1 MLLLTEGVAL
11 LGLKPWCSPTIS
23 PRHRQI
29 CFIIK
34 YFLCASVY
42 SLKWQT
48 MTISMADQRRQNI
61 IQAVRDYG
69 KRLFYFI
76 RGRVNTDEDAEDILQ
91 DVWYQFSNVLENEP
105 IEQTSAWLFRV
116 ARNRIIDKYRKHQ
129 PSSLEEEIFGD
140 DEDPNFNFRELL
152 LAQNSTPETEHLRNL
167 FWEQLFSALDELPQE
182 QRQVFVWNEL
192 EDVPFNEIAKRTG
205 EKINTLISRKRYAVL
220 HLRKRLEQ
228 LYKEIIEQ

>member
-1 MLLLTEGVAL
+1 
-11 LGLKPWCSPTIS
+11 
-23 PRHRQI
+23 
-29 CFIIK
+29 
-34 YFLCASVY
+34 
-42 SLKWQT
+42 

-76 RGRVNTDEDAEDILQ
+76 RGRVKTDEDAEDILQ
-91 DVWYQFSNVLENEP
+91 DVWYQFSHMLETEP

-129 PSSLEEEIFGD
+129 TSSLDEEIFD
-140 DEDPNFNFRELL
+140 DADEGSFNVKDIL
-152 LAQNSTPETEHLRNL
+152 LAENSTPETEFLRNL
-167 FWEQLFSALDELPQE
+167 FWEQLFSALDELPEE

-192 EDVPFNEIAKRTG
+192 EDVPFNEISKRTG

-220 HLRKRLEQ
+220 YLRKRLQQ
-228 LYKEIIEQ
+228 LYKEITEQ

>member
-1 MLLLTEGVAL
+1 
-11 LGLKPWCSPTIS
+11 
-23 PRHRQI
+23 
-29 CFIIK
+29 
-34 YFLCASVY
+34 
-42 SLKWQT
+42 

-61 IQAVRDYG
+61 IQAVREYG

-91 DVWYQFSNVLENEP
+91 DVWYQFSNVMEREP

-116 ARNRIIDKYRKHQ
+116 ARNRIIDKYRKHRTA
-129 PSSLEEEIFGD
+129 SLEEEIFGD
-140 DEDPNFNFRELL
+140 EEDENFGFREIL
-152 LAQNSTPETEHLRNL
+152 LAEDTTPETEHLRNL
-167 FWEQLFSALDELPQE
+167 FWEQLFSALDELPEE

-192 EDVPFNEIAKRTG
+192 EDISFNEIAERTG

>member
-1 MLLLTEGVAL
+1 
-11 LGLKPWCSPTIS
+11 
-23 PRHRQI
+23 
-29 CFIIK
+29 
-34 YFLCASVY
+34 
-42 SLKWQT
+42 

-91 DVWYQFSNVLENEP
+91 DVWYQFTNVLENEP

-129 PSSLEEEIFGD
+129 TASLEEEMFGN
-140 DEDPNFNFRELL
+140 DEDGDFSVREIL
-152 LAQNSTPETEHLRNL
+152 LAADSTPETEHLRNL
-167 FWEQLFSALDELPQE
+167 FWEQLFAALNELPE
-182 QRQVFVWNEL
+182 DQRQVFIWNEL
-192 EDVPFNEIAKRTG
+192 EDISFNEIAKRTG
-205 EKINTLISRKRYAVL
+205 EKVNTLISRKRYAVL

>member
-1 MLLLTEGVAL
+1 
-11 LGLKPWCSPTIS
+11 
-23 PRHRQI
+23 
-29 CFIIK
+29 
-34 YFLCASVY
+34 
-42 SLKWQT
+42 
-48 MTISMADQRRQNI
+48 MTISVADQRKQNI

-116 ARNRIIDKYRKHQ
+116 ARNRIIDKYRKHKTG
-129 PSSLEEEIFGD
+129 SLEEEMFA
-140 DEDPNFNFRELL
+140 DEDDSTFNVREIL
-152 LAQNSTPETEHLRNL
+152 LATDSTPETEHLRNL
-167 FWEQLFSALDELPQE
+167 FWEQLFAALNELPE
-182 QRQVFVWNEL
+182 DQRQVFIWNEL
-192 EDVPFNEIAKRTG
+192 DDVSFNEISERTG

-220 HLRKRLEQ
+220 HLRKRLQQ

>member
-1 MLLLTEGVAL
+1 
-11 LGLKPWCSPTIS
+11 
-23 PRHRQI
+23 
-29 CFIIK
+29 
-34 YFLCASVY
+34 
-42 SLKWQT
+42 

-91 DVWYQFSNVLENEP
+91 DVWYQFSNVLEREP

-129 PSSLEEEIFGD
+129 TASLEEEMFDSD
-140 DEDPNFNFRELL
+140 DDANINFKDFL
-152 LAQNSTPETEHLRNL
+152 LAGDSTPETEHLRNL
-167 FWEQLFSALDELPQE
+167 FWQQLFAALEELPEE
-182 QRQVFVWNEL
+182 QRQVFIWNEL
-192 EDVPFNEIAKRTG
+192 EDISFNEISKRTG